1 MAKKKKRV
9 PGKPTLNIQTGTTR
23 TIYATWKGVSIKK
36 MDGYA
41 IAWYYYTGNKSG
53 RSPIWFSGSSS
64 TTKVTNS
71 TYTPPSNA
79 ISVKFTVRP
88 NPANKANWKG
98 VDQSSTRNVP
108 RGGTDT
114 TPSAPS
120 ISSVTISDKQG
131 PNGYTVTATVANY
144 QNEHSNGKLK
154 FQIVEDDLTEVAHP
168 EATII
173 KNGLNVG
180 LASVTYDKAK
190 VGGHRY
196 KARVLAY
203 GKHGETSEWSNYF
216 ENKYTPPD
224 KATIDKL
231 TTITF
236 GTVDVSWTALA
247 GADSYTLEYT
257 NETIDGVPVFDTSS
271 SAVQRQDNIKTT
283 HFPATSLSVE
293 PGKEI
298 WYFRLQGVGSE
309 QGSEGEWSEIKSTP
323 VGKKPDIPTVWC
335 YTTVGKVGDTIVF
348 NWSHNAED
356 GSEQSGAKVGIKI
369 NDGEETVIDTLTTET
384 SYPYDTAEAGLVDS
398 DKINWRI
405 CTRGVQGIADEWS
418 DWSEYREVVV
428 YSPPAISF
436 SVGVVDPDETDPVV
450 KSFPIQINATSTPP
464 SQTPVAYTISIASRE
479 AYDISGVDGM
489 EVHVNI
495 DEEIYSNYIPSA
507 NHNVVLELNPGDLYL
522 NEGTVYKVTM
532 TVAMQNGLTA
542 EASNDFIAKWE
553 IPKWSP
559 DADIFINQNTL
570 SAYIRPFCSDEWEF
584 EYRKGFTLA
593 VYRIDFDSHL
603 TLIQSGIPAENNST
617 ITDLHPSLDY
627 ARYRIV
633 ATDLKTGVV
642 SYEDPEPIPVNAG
655 CAVIQWDG
663 EVRSFFVD
671 PEIYDDV
678 VEDWSGTVLRL
689 PYNVDVSDD
698 ISPDVS
704 LIEYIGRPHPVSY
717 YGTQEGSTSR
727 WNVEVPKSDVD
738 TLAKIRALAVYKGDV
753 YVREPYGTGYWANIK
768 VSYTITHNKASVP
781 VSFSITRV
789 EGGA

>member
-1 MAKKKKRV
+1 MAKKKKI
-9 PGKPTLNIQTGTTR
+9 PSKPTLGIQTGTTR

-41 IAWYYYTGNKSG
+41 IAWYYSTGQG
-53 RSPIWFSGSSS
+53 IWFSGSSS

-79 ISVKFTVRP
+79 VSVKFTVKP
-88 NPANKANWKG
+88 NPNNKAKWKG
-98 VDQSSTRNVP
+98 ADQFNTRNVP

-120 ISSVTISDKQG
+120 IPDVSISTEKG
-131 PNGYTVTATVANY
+131 PDGYEITAKVLNY
-144 QNEHSNGKLK
+144 QNEHSNGYL
-154 FQIVEDDLTEVAHP
+154 QIQILEDDTNLVANP
-168 EATII
+168 
-173 KNGLNVG
+173 KNVKNSNGV
-180 LASVTYDKAK
+180 ASTSFTAGK

-196 KARVLAY
+196 KARALAF
-203 GKHGETSEWSNYF
+203 GKNKEQSAWSSYS
-216 ENKYTPPD
+216 ENKYTPPG

-257 NETIDGVPVFDTSS
+257 NETIDGVPVFDTGS
-271 SAVQRQDNIKTT
+271 SAVQRQDNIMTT
-283 HFPATSLSVE
+283 HFPATSLSIE
-293 PGKEI
+293 PGKET

-335 YTTVGKVGDTIVF
+335 YTTVGKVGDKIVF
-348 NWSHNAED
+348 NWTHNAED

-369 NDGEETVIDTLTTET
+369 NDGEETVVDTLTTET
-384 SYPYDTAEAGLVDS
+384 SYSYDTAEAGLVDS
-398 DKINWRI
+398 DKINWRV

-428 YSPPAISF
+428 YSPPGLSF
-436 SVGVVDPDETDPVV
+436 TVGVVDQDETDPVV

-464 SQTPVAYTISIASRE
+464 SQTPVAYTVSITSNE
-479 AYDISGVDGM
+479 EYDISGVDGM

-507 NHNVVLELNPGDLYL
+507 DHNVVLELNPGDLYL
-522 NEGTVYKVTM
+522 NEGTTYKVTM

-542 EASNDFIAKWE
+542 KANNSFIAKWE

-603 TLIQSGIPAENNST
+603 TLIQSGIPAEDNTT

-663 EVRSFFVD
+663 EVRSFMVD

-689 PYNVDVSDD
+689 PYNIDVSDD

-727 WNVEVPKSDVD
+727 WNVEVPKSDVE
-738 TLAKIRALAVYKGDV
+738 TIAKIRALAVYKGDV

-768 VSYTITHNKASVP
+768 VSYNITHNKASVP

>member
-1 MAKKKKRV
+1 MAKKKKI
-9 PGKPTLNIQTGTTR
+9 PSKPTLGIQTGTTR

-41 IAWYYYTGNKSG
+41 IAWYYSTGQG
-53 RSPIWFSGSSS
+53 IWFSGSSS
-64 TTKVTNS
+64 TTKDTNS
-71 TYTPPSNA
+71 TYNPPSNA
-79 ISVKFTVRP
+79 VSVKFTVRP
-88 NPANKANWKG
+88 NPNNKAKWKG
-98 VDQSSTRNVP
+98 VDQYQTRNVP

-114 TPSAPS
+114 TPSAPTTPS
-120 ISSVTISDKQG
+120 VDISTEKG
-131 PNGYTVTATVANY
+131 PNGYIVTAKVLNY
-144 QNEHSNGKLK
+144 QNEHSNGYL
-154 FQIVEDDLTEVAHP
+154 QIQILEDDTKEVANP
-168 EATII
+168 
-173 KNGLNVG
+173 KNVKNSNGV
-180 LASVTYDKAK
+180 ASTSFNAGK

-196 KARVLAY
+196 KARALAF
-203 GKHGETSEWSNYF
+203 GKNKEQSQWSSYSENH
-216 ENKYTPPD
+216 YTPPD

-257 NETIDGVPVFDTSS
+257 NETVDGVPIFDTSS

-283 HFPATSLSVE
+283 HYPATSLSIE
-293 PGKEI
+293 PGKET
-298 WYFRLQGVGSE
+298 WYFRLRGVGSE
-309 QGSEGEWSEIKSTP
+309 QNSEGEWSEIKSTP

-335 YTTVGKVGDTIVF
+335 YTTVGKVGDKIVF

-369 NDGEETVIDTLTTET
+369 NDGEETVVDTLTTET
-384 SYPYDTAEAGLVDS
+384 SYSYDTAEAGLADS
-398 DKINWRI
+398 DKIKWRI

-428 YSPPAISF
+428 YSPPGLSF
-436 SVGVVDPDETDPVV
+436 TVGVVDEDETDPVV
-450 KSFPIQINATSTPP
+450 KSFPIQINATATPP
-464 SQTPVAYTISIASRE
+464 SQTPVAYTVSITSNE
-479 AYDISGVDGM
+479 EYDISGVDGM

-495 DEEIYSNYIPSA
+495 DEEIYSNYIPSGE
-507 NHNVVLELNPGDLYL
+507 HNVLLELNPGDLYL
-522 NEGTVYKVTM
+522 NEGTTYKVTM

-542 EASNDFIAKWE
+542 EASNLFIAKWE

-559 DADIFINQNTL
+559 DADIFINRNTL

-603 TLIQSGIPAENNST
+603 TLIQSGIAAEDNLT

-642 SYEDPEPIPVNAG
+642 SYEDPAPIPVNAG

-663 EVRSFFVD
+663 DVRSFFVD

-689 PYNVDVSDD
+689 PYNIDVSDD

-727 WNVEVPKSDVD
+727 WNVEVPKSDVE
-738 TLAKIRALAVYKGDV
+738 TIAKIRALAVYKGDV

-768 VSYTITHNKASVP
+768 VSYSITHNKASVP